1 MKRPNNVKKLKKN
14 NVWSRNELFM
24 NISCFIFVPNILGNI
39 KNIKKCKDEF
49 FDLHI
54 SLNSIIIPNWL
65 GWDWIE

>member
-1 MKRPNNVKKLKKN
+1 
-14 NVWSRNELFM
+14 M

-65 GWDWIE
+65 G